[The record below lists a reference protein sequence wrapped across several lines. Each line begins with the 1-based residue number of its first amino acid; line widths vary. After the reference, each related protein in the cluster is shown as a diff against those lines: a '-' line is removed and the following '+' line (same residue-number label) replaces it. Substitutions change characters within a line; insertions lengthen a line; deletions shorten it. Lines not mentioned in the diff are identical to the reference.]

1 MSTRTLHRYPLLI
14 SVLLALTGLTVVGQ
28 IYIPIPILTEITQH
42 FNNNKNMAGWV
53 SSAFSIGY
61 SAGFLLSGPLSDRFG
76 RRLVMLTGFIFFLL
90 FTVLVGFCSS
100 FSQLLTLRVLQG
112 FAASCYPPIILA
124 YLNENL
130 SSTLKSRAISFMSLG
145 FLTASIVAQ
154 LYAIKFS
161 HYGFNT
167 IELVLVP
174 IYFGSIILIYF
185 VVHRD
190 KENNQ
195 VEENHKTTLFDIYR
209 KIPGIL
215 FEKNL
220 KWLYLSTLCTLSA
233 LVAFYIMMDE
243 SYGEKFAIMG
253 IEPFTTRLIV
263 LPVMFLSLLAPWII
277 QKIGAISLVRWSF
290 LIAAAGLILS
300 SVTVYF
306 GSAWGLLFSSVIF
319 IGGRAFSVPSLVGV
333 IAVLAEQQYRGTAIS
348 LYTFVLFVGASI
360 GPLIA
365 HLLLML
371 NYSISLLVLA
381 FIAGLPALLT
391 LFIREC

>member
-1 MSTRTLHRYPLLI
+1 MATRTLHRYPLLI

-90 FTVLVGFCSS
+90 FTVLVGFCSN

-112 FAASCYPPIILA
+112 LAASCYPPIILA
-124 YLNENL
+124 YLNEKL

-167 IELVLVP
+167 IELALVP
-174 IYFGSIILIYF
+174 VYFVSIILIYF

-190 KENNQ
+190 KESNQ
-195 VEENHKTTLFDIYR
+195 VEEHNKTTLFDIYR

-243 SYGEKFAIMG
+243 SYGKKFAIMG

-290 LIAAAGLILS
+290 LIAAAGLIVA
-300 SVTVYF
+300 SVTVSF
-306 GSAWGLLFSSVIF
+306 GSAWGLLFASIIF

-365 HLLLML
+365 HLLLMM
-371 NYSISLLVLA
+371 NYSISLLILA
-381 FIAGLPALLT
+381 FIAGLPVLLT
-391 LFIREC
+391 LFIRVC

>member
-1 MSTRTLHRYPLLI
+1 MATRTLHRHPLLI

-28 IYIPIPILTEITQH
+28 IYMPIPILTEITQH
-42 FNNNKNMAGWV
+42 YNNSKNMAGWV
-53 SSAFSIGY
+53 SSSFSIGY

-145 FLTASIVAQ
+145 FLTASIIAQ
-154 LYAIKFS
+154 LYAIKFN
-161 HYGFNT
+161 HYGFNA
-167 IELVLVP
+167 IELALVP
-174 IYFGSIILIYF
+174 IYFSSIILIYF
-185 VVHRD
+185 VVHG
-190 KENNQ
+190 ESNQ
-195 VEENHKTTLFDIYR
+195 IGKYNKTTLFDIYK

-215 FEKNL
+215 FEKKL
-220 KWLYLSTLCTLSA
+220 KWLYFSTLCTLSA

-243 SYGEKFAIMG
+243 SYGEKFAMIG
-253 IEPFTTRLIV
+253 IAALTTRLIV

-277 QKIGAISLVRWSF
+277 LKIGAISLVRWSF
-290 LIAAAGLILS
+290 LIAAIGLVLA
-300 SVTVYF
+300 SVTVSF
-306 GSAWGLLFSSVIF
+306 GSAWGLLFASVIF
-319 IGGRAFSVPSLVGV
+319 IGGRAFSVPSLVGA
-333 IAVLAEQQYRGTAIS
+333 IATLAEQQYRGTAIS

-381 FIAGLPALLT
+381 FIAGLPTLLT
-391 LFIREC
+391 LFIRK